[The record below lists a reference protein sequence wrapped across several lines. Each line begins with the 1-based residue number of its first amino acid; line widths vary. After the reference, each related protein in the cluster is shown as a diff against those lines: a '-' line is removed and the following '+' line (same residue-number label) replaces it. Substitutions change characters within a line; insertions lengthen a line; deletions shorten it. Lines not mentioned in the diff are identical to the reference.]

1 MAASLISVAR
11 IIPQQPLSVCT
22 GKLLIHI
29 YN

>member
-11 IIPQQPLSVCT
+11 IIPQQPLSACMN
-22 GKLLIHI
+22 KLLIHM